1 MVPPDRSKA
10 RSPSPQKDPRTF
22 CRAWTLARDLQSVLW
37 YNPLTWRGGG
47 RMERHETAE
56 LFSQSTTMAIVRPT
70 LQVPQISLI
79 GLAGIISLLLL
90 CARMLPAETAA
101 GLNAAMPG
109 VAIAPA
115 EAAPTSLDG
124 SVGVEVAG
132 MIEIVDS
139 SDLAVDAVEAL
150 DDTSVAVDVS
160 PESRDASRAALAD
173 VLFVRG
179 LGPSSW
185 RPRTT
190 DEILAAA
197 IARGT
202 NRDLEPLN
210 AFRKRSRDL
219 FRTERPVSIGNAE
232 MLLRL
237 RLRAKAKRAVSVEL
251 RF

>member
-1 MVPPDRSKA
+1 
-10 RSPSPQKDPRTF
+10 
-22 CRAWTLARDLQSVLW
+22 
-37 YNPLTWRGGG
+37 
-47 RMERHETAE
+47 MERHETAE
-56 LFSQSTTMAIVRPT
+56 LFSKSTTMAIVRPT

-90 CARMLPAETAA
+90 GARMLPAETAA

-197 IARGT
+197 IARRT

>member
-1 MVPPDRSKA
+1 
-10 RSPSPQKDPRTF
+10 
-22 CRAWTLARDLQSVLW
+22 
-37 YNPLTWRGGG
+37 
-47 RMERHETAE
+47 MERHETAE

-79 GLAGIISLLLL
+79 GLAGMISLLLL
-90 CARMLPAETAA
+90 GARMLPAETAA

-115 EAAPTSLDG
+115 EAAPTTSLDG